1 MPIRRCDDA
10 LSRGRGQ
17 RNLPLSVLSAVFAA
31 LLLHVSGCT
40 LVEKTVD
47 LPVRAITAVLPGGI
61 ETQPV
66 DPVDLQEDMLRYA
79 DNFVMTTSRG
89 AEQLQR
95 DGQPIKREELL
106 NIKVML
112 ATDIYGLATGSN
124 ALANL
129 VGLTVFAS
137 AARWRVQDYW
147 LPKVYG
153 VSAEPILKSLEIR
166 EDEIWSIA
174 NRVLKPQM
182 QAELRDAINKWRK
195 TASDPQGEL
204 EAFASN
210 SLVNEITKSS
220 REAQSTSLP
229 SSVFALLDLDPLAGL
244 DPATRELTETRLFAE
259 RALFIGQRMP
269 QLIQWQMELLAMR
282 STSTPQAEQVINSTA
297 LLATASDRLS
307 KTAEGLPDLVRGER
321 EKLLGA
327 LSSPPAK
334 QALDSA
340 AQIGE
345 ASDRLSKTAAG
356 LPDLVRSERE
366 KLLDA
371 LKTEQSGLADLSKSF
386 GSTLEEG
393 RKMADSTGS
402 TLKTFD
408 ALLSHM
414 DQRPSDPNSPPF
426 EIKDYA
432 TAALEINRM
441 SQRLTETLKAFQTT
455 ISPANLD
462 NLSAQVNRLTEA
474 TQQRSQAVV
483 DYAFRKLLLLVAL
496 SCLMV
501 LISALLY
508 HWLSVRLKSSR
519 S

>member
-1 MPIRRCDDA
+1 MPFRRCVDS
-10 LSRGRGQ
+10 LNRGPGHRHVRPSLGA
-17 RNLPLSVLSAVFAA
+17 AVFAA
-31 LLLHVSGCT
+31 LLPISACT

-47 LPVRAITAVLPGGI
+47 LPVRAITAVLPSGI
-61 ETQPV
+61 ETEPV
-66 DPVDLQEDMLRYA
+66 DPVDLQEDMLRFA

-89 AEQLQR
+89 AEMLQR
-95 DGQPIKREELL
+95 DGHLIKREELL
-106 NIKVML
+106 SIKVPL
-112 ATDIYGLATGSN
+112 ASDIYGLATGSN

-137 AARWRVQDYW
+137 VARWRVQDYW
-147 LPKVYG
+147 LPKVYS
-153 VSAEPILKSLEIR
+153 VSAEPILQALEKR

-182 QAELRDAINKWRK
+182 QTELRDAINRWRK
-195 TASDPQGEL
+195 TSGDPQGDL

-210 SLVNEITKSS
+210 SLVNDVTKSS
-220 REAQSTSLP
+220 RESKSSSLP

-282 STSTPQAEQVINSTA
+282 STSTPQAEQVINSTST
-297 LLATASDRLS
+297 LATASDRLS
-307 KTAEGLPDLVRGER
+307 KTAEGLPDLIRGER

-327 LSSPPAK
+327 LSSPPVK

-340 AQIGE
+340 TQIGA
-345 ASDRLSKTAAG
+345 ASDRLSRTAAQ
-356 LPDLVRSERE
+356 LPDLLRGERE

-371 LKTEQSGLADLSKSF
+371 LKTEQSGLTDLSKSF

-393 RKMADSTGS
+393 RKMADSTGT

-408 ALLSHM
+408 SLLTHM

-426 EIKDYA
+426 EIKDYVA
-432 TAALEINRM
+432 AALEINRM
-441 SQRLTETLKAFQTT
+441 SQRLTETLRAFQAT

-462 NLSAQVNRLTEA
+462 HVSAQLNRLTEA
-474 TQQRSQAVV
+474 TEQRSEAVV

-496 SCLMV
+496 SCLLV

-508 HWLSVRLKSSR
+508 QWLGGRLKSAR

>member
-1 MPIRRCDDA
+1 MPFRRCDDS

-17 RNLPLSVLSAVFAA
+17 RHPRLSCWAAAFAGS
-31 LLLHVSGCT
+31 LLIVPGCT

-61 ETQPV
+61 ETEPV
-66 DPVDLQEDMLRYA
+66 DPIDLQEDMLRFA
-79 DNFVMTTSRG
+79 DNFVMNSSRG
-89 AEQLQR
+89 ADLLQR
-95 DGQPIKREELL
+95 DGKPIKREELL
-106 NIKVML
+106 TIKVTL

-137 AARWRVQDYW
+137 VARWRVQDYW
-147 LPKVYG
+147 LPKVYS
-153 VSAEPILKSLEIR
+153 VSAEPILQALEKR

-182 QAELRDAINKWRK
+182 QAELRDAINTWRK
-195 TASDPQGEL
+195 TSGNPQGEL

-210 SLVNEITKSS
+210 SLVNEVTKSS
-220 REAQSTSLP
+220 RESKSSSL

-327 LSSPPAK
+327 LSSPPVK

-340 AQIGE
+340 AQIGA
-345 ASDRLSKTAAG
+345 ASDRLSKTAEG
-356 LPDLVRSERE
+356 LPDLVRGERE

-371 LKTEQSGLADLSKSF
+371 LKSEQSGLGDLSKSF

-393 RKMADSTGS
+393 RKMADSTGT

-408 ALLSHM
+408 TLLTHM

-441 SQRLTETLKAFQTT
+441 SQRLTETLKAFQAT

-462 NLSAQVNRLTEA
+462 TLSAQVNRLTEA
-474 TQQRSQAVV
+474 TQQRSEAMV

-508 HWLSVRLKSSR
+508 HWLSGRVKSTR
-519 S
+519 N